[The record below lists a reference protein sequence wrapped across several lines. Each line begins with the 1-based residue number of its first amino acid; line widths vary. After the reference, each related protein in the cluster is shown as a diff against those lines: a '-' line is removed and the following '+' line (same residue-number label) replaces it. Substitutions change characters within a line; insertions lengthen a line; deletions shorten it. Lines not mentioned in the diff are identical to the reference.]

1 MAVDYLK
8 TYLGIDPDD
17 YSSMEAR
24 IRGEEPQAQVPLMRQ
39 PTMMPQ
45 TRSLGEM
52 EAMPMAPRSQPTP
65 QVDDRYQSLM
75 DEIASLKAQIE
86 GMQAPTEQ
94 VATDQAPVMAG
105 EPSMMDE
112 QDVFS
117 SWRNSPEKAAY
128 DAKGIGQTMDYRPK
142 NYTDPVTGQVFK
154 LDDRSGTFADY
165 YKKTYGRD
173 LAVEDDSFRGSL
185 GETQLNFG
193 TEQPPQGS
201 NNFGD
206 YRDEMENTPPERPD
220 YNGFRPDL
228 DTGFIQIQNPD
239 AEGILKYGNDPR
251 KLESLKPQYD
261 EYLNLF
267 DRLKLRS
274 RVKYKLTPEGRERQ
288 RQEEARF
295 KELYNIFG
303 VIGTGGAFSPMTTDS
318 SMEGFN
324 RDDMDANYVYSQFA
338 IDQPDRPMVEQIT
351 FESPFPTPNLN
362 IPNPMTGETPD
373 GSPYQPQPLRTPGY
387 DTLSPNQPTQVLQ
400 APPELQNRMV
410 GEPQPIPQAP
420 SQDIQASI
428 DYLAKLPKMNIPQIP
443 DIEQIRQKMEEAN
456 MTFPEPVS
464 YQDQLQAIKDLPP
477 VTPMP
482 QAIKQPSRS
491 GIFGNLLDRVQKPNQ
506 MPQSRRGGFFGN
518 LLDRVQKQIE
528 VPTPPSMPA
537 SPMLQTK
544 PAYMPTRTRSMLDIQ
559 QKFAPQRFADGGGIN
574 KAIYDL
580 KFKLNG

>member
-1 MAVDYLK
+1 
-8 TYLGIDPDD
+8 
-17 YSSMEAR
+17 
-24 IRGEEPQAQVPLMRQ
+24 
-39 PTMMPQ
+39 
-45 TRSLGEM
+45 
-52 EAMPMAPRSQPTP
+52 
-65 QVDDRYQSLM
+65 M

-86 GMQAPTEQ
+86 GLQAPTEQ
-94 VATDQAPVMAG
+94 APVM
-105 EPSMMDE
+105 
-112 QDVFS
+112 V
-117 SWRNSPEKAAY
+117 
-128 DAKGIGQTMDYRPK
+128 DA
-142 NYTDPVTGQVFK
+142 PVT
-154 LDDRSGTFADY
+154 T
-165 YKKTYGRD
+165 
-173 LAVEDDSFRGSL
+173 
-185 GETQLNFG
+185 TQLDSIISSGGGAN
-193 TEQPPQGS
+193 TSAGS

-220 YNGFRPDL
+220 YNPFRPDL
-228 DTGFIQIQNPD
+228 DTGFLQIQNPD

-251 KLESLKPQYD
+251 KLESFKPQYD

-267 DRLKLRS
+267 DRLKRRS
-274 RVKYKLTPEGRERQ
+274 RMKYKLTPEGRERQ

-338 IDQPDRPMVEQIT
+338 IDQPERPMVEQIT

-410 GEPQPIPQAP
+410 DEPQPIPQAP

-477 VTPMP
+477 MP
-482 QAIKQPSRS
+482 NNFMGDSARNVMSQIQQPQMQS
-491 GIFGNLLDRVQKPNQ
+491 FGR
-506 MPQSRRGGFFGN
+506 PQLPFQGGF
-518 LLDRVQKQIE
+518 
-528 VPTPPSMPA
+528 MPEMRA
-537 SPMLQTK
+537 G
-544 PAYMPTRTRSMLDIQ
+544 
-559 QKFAPQRFADGGGIN
+559 GGGID